1 MNLIYLAL
9 ALKIVSATIINEG
22 KFFYT
27 SMRSGTKAS
36 ETNINEPLAMHV
48 VDTLVSDGNQ
58 QLALGLNTNFSAIA
72 LMDLNCAGCEVT
84 HRYDPAKGN
93 TSSYISGVSLN
104 QQANI
109 FQSQPGSENMINTR
123 LTSQAMHEYMKL

>member
-1 MNLIYLAL
+1 MNILYLTL
-9 ALKIVSATIINEG
+9 VLQIVSASIINEG

-27 SMRSGTKAS
+27 AMRSGTKAS

-48 VDTLVSDGNQ
+48 VDTLVSGANQ

-72 LMDLNCAGCEVT
+72 LMDSNCVGCKVT
-84 HRYDPAKGN
+84 HRYNATEGD
-93 TSSYISGVSLN
+93 THSYIDGVNLN

-109 FQSQPGSENMINTR
+109 FQSQPGSENMINTK